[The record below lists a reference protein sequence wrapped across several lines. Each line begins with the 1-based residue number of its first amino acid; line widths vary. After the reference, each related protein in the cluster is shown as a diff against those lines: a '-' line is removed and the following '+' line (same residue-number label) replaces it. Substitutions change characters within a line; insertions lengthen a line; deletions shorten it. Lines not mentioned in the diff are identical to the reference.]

1 MRRLV
6 LSLSLV
12 VFGLT
17 GTARPAAA
25 VSPTCEAYCV
35 VVASSCYLT
44 LGWFIGRDKCDAM
57 YEGCVAGCQAA
68 AAEAEEGLQEQ

>member
-6 LSLSLV
+6 LSLSLLV
-12 VFGLT
+12 LGMT

-44 LGWFIGRDKCDAM
+44 LGFFIGKDKCDAM

-68 AAEAEEGLQEQ
+68 AKEAEEELQEQ